1 MRTLFSVYYTS
12 EDIII
17 VCNIHNYMELY
28 FSSFLWQLYL
38 IPEVRYELKNKDPLL
53 FGDVKCVY
61 IIGEPVSY

>member
-1 MRTLFSVYYTS
+1 MYIYIYIYIEFFY
-12 EDIII
+12 IF
-17 VCNIHNYMELY
+17 LY
-28 FSSFLWQLYL
+28 GQLYL